1 MEKPGMRRHG
11 LACAAAA
18 VALASLVAGCS
29 SDPTNPAP
37 VILKGADAG
46 ISPDGPL
53 AYRMPP
59 LARPL
64 PRTMSGPGPM
74 PGPALRGDGRRIV
87 VRPGQSLGGIAQA
100 YRVSEHAI
108 VAANHLQPPYKIE
121 IGQTLLIPGG
131 GEHPLALASE
141 PTPPL
146 SPPPAP
152 PPSLHPAAERTP
164 DIIPLDGP
172 APPPHPAERAQAAPR
187 SAPEAAPQ
195 PAPEASAAPAPHGGH
210 FAWPV
215 RGRVLEGYG
224 VAAGGAH
231 NDGINIAAPRGAP
244 VKAIDGGTV
253 AYAGNELRGYGN
265 LVLIKHEGGW
275 ISAYAHC
282 EDLLVK
288 RGETVSRGQVIA
300 KVGETGGVKEPQ
312 LHFELRRGKKA
323 VDPREFLAPAPSADS
338 DKTPRAG

>member
-1 MEKPGMRRHG
+1 MRRHG

-18 VALASLVAGCS
+18 VALAGFVAGCVS
-29 SDPTNPAP
+29 EPTNPAP

-64 PRTMSGPGPM
+64 PRTMAGPGPM
-74 PGPALRGDGRRIV
+74 PGPMMPAVRGDGRRIV
-87 VRPGQSLGGIAQA
+87 VRPGQSLGGIAHA

-121 IGQTLLIPGG
+121 SGQTLLIPGAA
-131 GEHPLALASE
+131 EQPLALAGE
-141 PTPPL
+141 
-146 SPPPAP
+146 PAP
-152 PPSLHPAAERTP
+152 PPSPRPAAERTP

-172 APPPHPAERAQAAPR
+172 PPPHPAERAQAAPQ
-187 SAPEAAPQ
+187 SVPPSESQAAPQ

-244 VKAIDGGTV
+244 VKAVDGGTV

-338 DKTPRAG
+338 GKTSHAG